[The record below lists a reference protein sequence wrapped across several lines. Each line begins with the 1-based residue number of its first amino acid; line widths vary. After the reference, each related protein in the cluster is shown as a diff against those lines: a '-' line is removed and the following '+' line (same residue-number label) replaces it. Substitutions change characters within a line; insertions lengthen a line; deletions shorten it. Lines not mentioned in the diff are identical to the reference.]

1 MLDRTKD
8 RRKDLMP
15 VVLAAIIAVAGSIGL
30 LVMNASPPHDVR
42 SDSIPTAI
50 VAAKAGAQVLPT
62 EREMMVAP

>member
-1 MLDRTKD
+1 MLDQTKD

-30 LVMNASPPHDVR
+30 LIMNATPPHDGR

-50 VAAKAGAQVLPT
+50 VAAKAGAQVFPT
-62 EREMMVAP
+62 ERELMVFP